1 MTIRIASLF
10 CGMAIVACSVAH
22 AQMTATPISVNCG
35 GTETNGHALLNCSQL
50 GTYGAAT
57 VEIGVTVDSGP
68 QKVFNIELLFTA
80 GTSTLTLFDN
90 TQAATT
96 RFDYGNIKGAANVT
110 GGTGTFQGVSGSLN
124 YQLTGLGTEKSS
136 SVSLSGSA
144 SLFFD
149 LSPQMPDQTAG
160 LQMAQNQIVM
170 DTAQQQGAQQDVQMV
185 TQDTVQNETTTSNKT
200 SYKWDL
206 PIPAGD
212 STGPAWGSVS
222 PSSDTLQP
230 DQSVPLTITAD
241 PTGLDPGIYQ
251 ADIDITSTPF
261 ATAANPNPPSTTQTV
276 SVTMI
281 VGTGQPASTLSQ
293 TGLQFTGATGG
304 PKPPQQPVQLS
315 VTGTSSL
322 PYSTK
327 ISTLSGGN
335 WLSIPAGA
343 SGIVSP
349 ASPATIQV
357 QVDPS
362 QLGIGDYNGLIAV
375 AIPGASNSPQT
386 IQVVLHILPVVFE
399 SVVSVA
405 PRALAFNVP
414 FGSAGQPQTIEVD
427 NASTDPIGILTIAD
441 FNATSDTPG
450 TAPPASSLP
459 AWFTITQS
467 APTAVA
473 EQPVTLTVAMN
484 PAGLAEGVYLIGTI
498 EVITSDEIAY
508 PVDVTLTIT
517 PPSTATAPEARAAV
531 APCVATTL
539 RPVFTL
545 LGDQFQTQAAQ
556 PVSLEGLVYDDCGN
570 PLTGGTVSVSS
581 TPYDSKSPADHS
593 VSMVS
598 TGNGK
603 WAGTWLPLGVNG
615 GIVTATLTAATSA
628 GLVGSTSIIGTVAAN
643 TTAPMIADGGVVSAA
658 AFAPHSPIAPG
669 SFVSIFGSNLA
680 IGLKSSTSYPL
691 AGSLG
696 GTQVTLGGEILPLQF
711 VSAGQINVLI
721 PYDVPTNT
729 TQQLQVT
736 QNGLASLSQTVF
748 VAAAQPAVFT
758 QDQSGTGAG
767 VIVVIQPDGA
777 EFLVTP
783 SAPAT
788 AGDALAIYCAGLG
801 VVSPA
806 VPAGTAA
813 PLSSLTKATNPIS
826 VTIGGQPAQV
836 LFAGLAPGFSGL
848 YQINVVAPAGVS
860 AGSSVPVVVTAA
872 GVSST
877 AVTIAIQ

>member
-1 MTIRIASLF
+1 MAIRNASFL
-10 CGMAIVACSVAH
+10 CGMAILACSVAH
-22 AQMTATPISVNCG
+22 AQVAAPSIAVSCAGN
-35 GTETNGHALLNCSQL
+35 ETNGHAVLYCSQL

-57 VEIGVTVDSGP
+57 VEIGITVDNGA

-80 GTSTLTLFDN
+80 GTSALTLLDN
-90 TQAATT
+90 AQAATD
-96 RFDYGNIKGAANVT
+96 RFDYGHIKGTANVT

-124 YQLTGLGTEKSS
+124 YQLTGFGTEESANIT
-136 SVSLSGSA
+136 LSGSGN
-144 SLFFD
+144 LFFS
-149 LSPQMPDQTAG
+149 LQPQTQEAAG

-170 DTAQQQGAQQDVQMV
+170 DTANQQGVQQDVQMV
-185 TQDTVQNETTTSNKT
+185 TQDTVDNQGQTQ
-200 SYKWDL
+200 DQFL
-206 PIPAGD
+206 AGV
-212 STGPAWGSVS
+212 SVGAVWGSVS

-230 DQSVPLTITAD
+230 GQSLPLSVTAD
-241 PTGLDPGIYQ
+241 PTGLNPGIYQ
-251 ADIDITSTPF
+251 GDIDITSTPF
-261 ATAANPNPPSTTQTV
+261 ATPANPNPASTTQTV
-276 SVTMI
+276 SLTMI
-281 VGTGQPASTLSQ
+281 VGTGQPAATLSQ
-293 TGLQFTGATGG
+293 TGLQFTGVTGG

-315 VTGTSSL
+315 ITGRSSL

-327 ISTLSGGN
+327 ISTLSGAN

-343 SGIVSP
+343 SGMVSP

-375 AIPGASNSPQT
+375 AIPGASNSPQI
-386 IQVVLHILPVVFE
+386 IQVVLHIVPVGFE
-399 SVVSVA
+399 SVVSVDA
-405 PRALAFNVP
+405 RALVFNIP
-414 FGSAGQPQTIEVD
+414 FGSDAQSQTIEVD

-441 FNATSDTPG
+441 FNATSGTPG
-450 TAPPASSLP
+450 TAPPPSSLP
-459 AWFTITQS
+459 NWFTITQS

-473 EQPVTLTVAMN
+473 DQPVILTVTMN
-484 PAGLAEGVYLIGTI
+484 PAGLAEGLYLVGTI
-498 EVITSDEIAY
+498 EIITSDEIGY

-517 PPSTATAPEARAAV
+517 PPSTATAPEAHAAV
-531 APCVATTL
+531 APCVPTTL

-570 PLTGGTVSVSS
+570 RLTGGAVSVSF

-603 WAGTWLPLGVNG
+603 SAGTWLPLGVNG
-615 GIVTATLTAATSA
+615 GIVTATLTAATSG
-628 GLVGSTSIIGTVAAN
+628 GLVGSASITGTVAAN

-658 AFAPHSPIAPG
+658 SFAPHRAIAPG

-680 IGLKSSTSYPL
+680 TGLKSSTSYPL
-691 AGSLG
+691 ATSLA
-696 GTQVTLGGEILPLQF
+696 GTQVTLGGEILRLQF

-721 PYDVPTNT
+721 PYDVPINT

-758 QDQSGTGAG
+758 QDQSGSGAG
-767 VIVVIQPDGA
+767 VIVVIQPDGS

-788 AGDALAIYCAGLG
+788 VGDALAIYCAGLG
-801 VVSPA
+801 AVSPA

-813 PLSSLTKATNPIS
+813 PLSSLTKATNPVT

-836 LFAGLAPGFSGL
+836 LFAGLTPGFSGL
-848 YQINVVAPAGVS
+848 YQINVVVPAGVS
-860 AGSSVPVVVTAA
+860 AGSSVPVLVTAA